1 MTKRVMIIDAL
12 NHFLRFYI
20 VDPSLST
27 NGQPLGGL
35 KGFFK
40 GMQKLCREIKP
51 DAIVVVWDGAGGS
64 KKRKTMHKGY
74 KAGRKPIRLNRNID
88 LTDEE
93 EKNNKFWQ
101 LNRTMEYLNLTPVI
115 QLMEDG
121 VEADDLIAL
130 TCQMPR
136 FKGWNKIIVSADK
149 DFFQLADDE
158 TIIYRPTQSEVLN
171 KNHIIEKFDIHPVN
185 FALAR
190 SMVGDS
196 SDNLPGIKG
205 VGLPTVAKRLPF
217 LREEKE
223 YEISDVE
230 EYCKKVDSKL
240 KIYESILSNLDTVK
254 FNLKMM
260 QLSSPSISFQTKER
274 VNYVF
279 DNAYYGV
286 NKTDFVKNAIQDGF
300 GVVKF
305 DELFALFNRI
315 ANDNKEVD

>member
-1 MTKRVMIIDAL
+1 MIIDAL

>member
-1 MTKRVMIIDAL
+1 MIIDAL

-158 TIIYRPTQSEVLN
+158 TIIYRLTQSEVLN